1 MATMPV
7 NAQSLS
13 PQSAAAVARAGSKES
28 RVAWMMQAATK
39 EGHSGIRSMSA
50 GDEAD
55 AVVAFCRVLGSLHL
69 AGCVAAHP

>member
-39 EGHSGIRSMSA
+39 EGHSGIRSPTLITQGPDSH
-50 GDEAD
+50 EKIYYK
-55 AVVAFCRVLGSLHL
+55 FLYQKLY
-69 AGCVAAHP
+69 